1 MVSGLFALVVA
12 MFDLKK
18 PCKSCP
24 FLKVNGERFGLSK
37 ARLQEI
43 FEGPAFQCHCSV
55 DYSEDIEGNET
66 HGPGD
71 NPQQCKG
78 LMSLLAY
85 EGQPN
90 QIMQVAERFGECSVE
105 SHKCDGTYQTFQE
118 AIEAHG
124 K

>member
-1 MVSGLFALVVA
+1 MVVA

-24 FLKVNGERFGLSK
+24 FLKVNGERFGLCKS
-37 ARLQEI
+37 RLDEI
-43 FEGPAFQCHCSV
+43 FSAPAFQCHSSI
-55 DYSEDIEGNET
+55 DYHEDEEGNEVQ
-66 HGPGD
+66 GQGD

-90 QIMQVAERFGECSVE
+90 QIMQVAERFRVATVE
-105 SHKCDGTYQTFQE
+105 SHKCEGTYQTFSE
-118 AIEAHG
+118 AIEAHA

>member
-1 MVSGLFALVVA
+1 M
-12 MFDLKK
+12 
-18 PCKSCP
+18 C
-24 FLKVNGERFGLSK
+24 R
-37 ARLQEI
+37 ARLDEI
-43 FEGPAFQCHCSV
+43 FSAPAFQCHATV
-55 DYSEDIEGNET
+55 DYSEDIEGNDT
-66 HGPGD
+66 HGQGD